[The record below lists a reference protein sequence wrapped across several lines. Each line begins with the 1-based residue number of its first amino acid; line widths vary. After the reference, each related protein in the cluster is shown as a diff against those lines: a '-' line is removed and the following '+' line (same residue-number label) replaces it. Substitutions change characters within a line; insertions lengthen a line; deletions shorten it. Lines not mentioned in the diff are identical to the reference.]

1 MNLPLP
7 ACFAATTAPE
17 PDLFTQLLSAPPA
30 TPPAATEILFAI
42 VLSFNA
48 LVAWTYKRTY
58 RGTRY
63 SQDYVHTLLILGT
76 VVTLVILVVMGNLAT
91 AFGMFAAF
99 SIIRFRRNVGQ
110 SRDIGFIFLAMATG
124 LAVGARQYLLAG
136 VTVPLVCAFV
146 FLLARANLFS
156 SFKGSHLLRVRVGTD
171 VDADQAFA
179 AVFTRHL
186 AHHVLKS
193 VETVQAGLMTELT
206 YEVTLKDGGAVGEFR
221 PLDPSRQRQ
230 QPRRPDLRQ
239 RAVGRRG
246 GVKAGGAREYGVSSM
261 EYPGSVAWVGLTG
274 PVSLVSR

>member
-1 MNLPLP
+1 MTLPLP

-42 VLSFNA
+42 VLSFLLNA

-124 LAVGARQYLLAG
+124 LAVGAQQYLLALI
-136 VTVPLVCAFV
+136 TVPLVCAIIWAISVRDLFV
-146 FLLARANLFS
+146 AQRS
-156 SFKGSHLLRVRVGTD
+156 SHLLRIRVNND
-171 VDADQAFA
+171 CNYDQAFA
-179 AVFTRHL
+179 EVFARHL
-186 AHHVLKS
+186 TDHQLAS
-193 VETVQAGLMTELT
+193 VETIQAGMMTELA
-206 YEVTLKDGGAVGEFR
+206 YEVTLRDARQLNAFVAALQVVNGNNRVIVTRAAEQGET
-221 PLDPSRQRQ
+221 DS
-230 QPRRPDLRQ
+230 D
-239 RAVGRRG
+239 
-246 GVKAGGAREYGVSSM
+246 
-261 EYPGSVAWVGLTG
+261 
-274 PVSLVSR
+274 

>member
-1 MNLPLP
+1 MNLLP
-7 ACFAATTAPE
+7 SFFLAAN
-17 PDLFTQLLSAPPA
+17 SVPA
-30 TPPAATEILFAI
+30 DADAMTRLVTDHADKPGVKEILFAI
-42 VLSFNA
+42 LFSFALNA

-146 FLLARANLFS
+146 FLLSRANLFS
-156 SFKGSHLLRVRVGTD
+156 SFKKGFYGPTKL
-171 VDADQAFA
+171 
-179 AVFTRHL
+179 
-186 AHHVLKS
+186 
-193 VETVQAGLMTELT
+193 
-206 YEVTLKDGGAVGEFR
+206 DGIG
-221 PLDPSRQRQ
+221 PSRKKFSMLDVSDSATRWLDYLYNNWPFTAMTLAQLHQ
-230 QPRRPDLRQ
+230 HFTK
-239 RAVGRRG
+239 VG
-246 GVKAGGAREYGVSSM
+246 
-261 EYPGSVAWVGLTG
+261 
-274 PVSLVSR
+274 